1 MLSHTLSHY
10 ILNTSSGKRKT
21 VHSPYSLKRRNL
33 KILNI
38 YLQTPPAVTWNASQ
52 KPAVGHVLK
61 RQSCTHERHD
71 RKPQGAHHGVGEA
84 GWHTTE
90 WDTVSR
96 APSEA
101 SASGRHDHP
110 QCYAP
115 VPETCVVRCDSIVYL
130 LNKRTDTCNKGVK
143 SPSFRKVK
151 RAENARR
158 RGWRTLTQNHWTRNS
173 KFWTTHQ
180 TQWKESGFDTRKMA
194 GTASSERSH
203 FWCNKRGSGVSP
215 MWVTETH
222 NLKTEASGFV
232 RYVLHESYVK
242 CPEAFTKQIQDP
254 LSTTR
259 GRRHHLAASSTH
271 TRVAFKA

>member
-10 ILNTSSGKRKT
+10 ILTTSSGKRKT

-61 RQSCTHERHD
+61 WQSCTLERHD
-71 RKPQGAHHGVGEA
+71 RKPQGAHHSVGEV

-90 WDTVSR
+90 WGTVSR

-115 VPETCVVRCDSIVYL
+115 VPKTCVVRCDSIAYL

-151 RAENARR
+151 REENARR
-158 RGWRTLTQNHWTRNS
+158 KGMEDSHSKPLNQEFQVLNYPPNTVEGIWVRHKENGWNS
-173 KFWTTHQ
+173 Q
-180 TQWKESGFDTRKMA
+180 QWKKSFLMQQEGKWNI
-194 GTASSERSH
+194 SH
-203 FWCNKRGSGVSP
+203 VSY
-215 MWVTETH
+215 WY
-222 NLKTEASGFV
+222 S
-232 RYVLHESYVK
+232 
-242 CPEAFTKQIQDP
+242 
-254 LSTTR
+254 
-259 GRRHHLAASSTH
+259 
-271 TRVAFKA
+271 